1 MNHASYYINSS
12 MSDLGFSKTD
22 KYLIYSNFTSKLP
35 SSIGGSTVGG
45 SLLLCSANTL
55 EEAQKKIDI
64 LVERKREF
72 DNKIPPS
79 NNHRES
85 HFVYIEN
92 DPDWWTK

>member
-1 MNHASYYINSS
+1 

-35 SSIGGSTVGG
+35 TNVGGSTVGG
-45 SLLLCSANTL
+45 SLLICSANTI
-55 EEAQKKIDI
+55 EEAEKKIDI
-64 LVERKREF
+64 LTARKCDF

-85 HFVYIEN
+85 RFVYIEN